1 MSLTC
6 QVPWPP
12 VASRGVTL
20 LGGAFIPSA
29 KNLYLGR
36 AQRKGSE
43 GLWLGG
49 EAQVQQ
55 ETACDSRQTCE
66 ETPERQGWADAI
78 SPALSEADPHLLA
91 FQVEY
96 MVLPRSWTTK
106 LQSLS
111 KLVPCEPLMGS
122 E

>member
-12 VASRGVTL
+12 VAARGVTL
-20 LGGAFIPSA
+20 LGGTFIPST

-49 EAQVQQ
+49 EAHVQQ
-55 ETACDSRQTCE
+55 ETPCDSRQMCK
-66 ETPERQGWADAI
+66 ETTVWQGLVDAI
-78 SPALSEADPHLLA
+78 SPALSEAD
-91 FQVEY
+91 
-96 MVLPRSWTTK
+96 RS
-106 LQSLS
+106 
-111 KLVPCEPLMGS
+111 
-122 E
+122 